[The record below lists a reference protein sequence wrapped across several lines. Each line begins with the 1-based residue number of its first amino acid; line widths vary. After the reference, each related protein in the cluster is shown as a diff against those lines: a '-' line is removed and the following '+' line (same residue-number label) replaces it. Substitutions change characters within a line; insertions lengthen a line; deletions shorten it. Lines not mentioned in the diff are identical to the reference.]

1 MQRRILRMLAFVIV
15 AAPAAVLAQSP
26 KAATYITKE
35 EVDTVN
41 KQPGV
46 DRTIRVVDI
55 GSENFAVG
63 IIHRGATGGGARG
76 TGGANAAA
84 GGGAAAPSTS
94 SGQAG
99 AGAGRGAG
107 AGGGAGAAGRGAA
120 QTGEPCG
127 DQSGGSTPP
136 AGGTP
141 GGIAHDSQTEGYLIV
156 SGGGTLVTGGHIAN
170 GRKSAA
176 DAEVTK
182 VLNGPSCSG
191 MIVGNDV
198 VKKVLKTG
206 DIVIIPAGVPHGW
219 IDITDHVDYLSFRP
233 SDHVLE
239 AGYVHPSIKK

>member
-1 MQRRILRMLAFVIV
+1 MQRRILRMLAVV
-15 AAPAAVLAQSP
+15 VTAAPAVALAQSP
-26 KAATYITKE
+26 KAATYITDE
-35 EVDTVN
+35 EVKTVN

-55 GSENFAVG
+55 GNQNYAIG
-63 IIHRGATGGGARG
+63 IIHRGATGGARG
-76 TGGANAAA
+76 TAA
-84 GGGAAAPSTS
+84 G
-94 SGQAG
+94 
-99 AGAGRGAG
+99 GAG
-107 AGGGAGAAGRGAA
+107 AGGGAAAGAGAGGGRGA

-127 DQSGGSTPP
+127 EQTGGTAP
-136 AGGTP
+136 ASGTP

-156 SGGGTLVTGGHIAN
+156 SGGGTLITGGHIAN

-191 MIVGNDV
+191 TIVGADV
-198 VKKVLKTG
+198 VKKVVKTG
-206 DIVIIPAGVPHGW
+206 DIIIIPAGVPHGW
-219 IDITDHVDYLSFRP
+219 TDITDHVDYLSFRP